1 MIQNSPKEE
10 KVQIR
15 EIMRVFIKK
24 AKINVSLIRE
34 KDIKDRVKKK
44 KMLILAYL
52 EVSVIHF

>member
-1 MIQNSPKEE
+1 
-10 KVQIR
+10 
-15 EIMRVFIKK
+15 MRVFIKK

-52 EVSVIHF
+52 EISVIHF